1 MAKKKRNLFWQ
12 YSIGITISVVAVV
25 AVAYLVNWRE
35 LWRSTRE
42 VNYVWVVPSMACTI
56 AAYVGRGLQWRYLL
70 IRRKRI
76 GVWKLFKIV
85 IVGFMSNVILPAR
98 LGELVRAFLLAR
110 WERLSKSYSLSTV
123 ILTRIFDGLV
133 LFTLLAV
140 LLIMV
145 PRTAVLKGAGITG
158 FLIYLGIVG
167 FFLLHYFSRGTTKRI
182 LGAAVAPLS
191 KKLAARI
198 MRSMDKF
205 ADGFHIVRDPIN
217 LLKTLGYSFLIWGL
231 VGLSYYFLM
240 LGFDFSAPLPFYTP
254 YLMLALVSLAIA
266 VPSSPGFI
274 GTMEIGCL
282 VALQIANPAINRHE
296 SISFAIILHVT
307 QLIPVVVLGIIFFW
321 TEHLSFRDIT
331 AAENELADV
340 TGKTGN

>member
-1 MAKKKRNLFWQ
+1 MIKKKRKLLWQ
-12 YSIGITISVVAVV
+12 YLIGVLVSVVAVI
-25 AVAYLVNWRE
+25 AVVRLVDWRE
-35 LWRSTRE
+35 FWFSTKN
-42 VNYVWVVPSMACTI
+42 VNYVWVIPSMACTV
-56 AAYVGRGLQWRYLL
+56 AAYVARGYQWRYLL
-70 IRRKRI
+70 VRRKRL

-85 IVGFMSNVILPAR
+85 MVGFLSNVLLPAR
-98 LGELVRAFLLAR
+98 LGEVVRAFLLAR
-110 WERLSKSYSLSTV
+110 WEKVSKSFSLSTV
-123 ILTRIFDGLV
+123 ILSRLFDGLV
-133 LFTLLAV
+133 LFTLLAF
-140 LLIMV
+140 LLLLV
-145 PRTAVLKGAGITG
+145 PHTAVLKGAGTTG
-158 FLIYLGIVG
+158 FLIFLGIVG
-167 FFLLHYFSRGTTKRI
+167 FFLLHYFSRGTSKRI
-182 LGAAVAPLS
+182 LGTAVAPIS

-205 ADGFHIVRDPIN
+205 AEGFHIVRDPMN

-240 LGFDFSAPLPFYTP
+240 IGFNFSAHLPFYTP

-266 VPSSPGFI
+266 IPSSPGYI

-321 TEHLSFRDIT
+321 TENLSFKDIT
-331 AAENELADV
+331 AAEDQLAAV
-340 TGKTGN
+340 AGEGEN

>member
-1 MAKKKRNLFWQ
+1 MGKKKRNLFWH
-12 YSIGITISVVAVV
+12 YFIGIVISVIAVIAVV
-25 AVAYLVNWRE
+25 YLVDWRE
-35 LWRSTRE
+35 FWRSTRD
-42 VNYVWVVPSMACTI
+42 VNYIWVVPSMACTV
-56 AAYVGRGLQWRYLL
+56 AAYAARGFQWRYLL
-70 IRRKRI
+70 IRRKRL

-85 IVGFMSNVILPAR
+85 MIGFLSNVILPAR
-98 LGELVRAFLLAR
+98 LGELVRAILLAR
-110 WERLSKSYSLSTV
+110 WERMSKSFSFSTV
-123 ILTRIFDGLV
+123 IVSRIFDGFV

-140 LLIMV
+140 LLLLV
-145 PRTAVLKGAGITG
+145 PRTAVLKGAGTTG
-158 FLIYLGIVG
+158 FLIYVGIVA
-167 FFLLHYFSRGTTKRI
+167 FFLLHYFNRGTTKRI
-182 LGAAVAPLS
+182 LGKAVAPIS
-191 KKLAARI
+191 KKIAVRI
-198 MRSMDKF
+198 IRSMDKF
-205 ADGFHIVRDPIN
+205 AEGFHIVRDPMN
-217 LLKTLGYSFLIWGL
+217 LLKTLAYSFLIWGL

-240 LGFDFSAPLPFYTP
+240 LGFNFSAPLPLYTP

-331 AAENELADV
+331 AAEEELATVADG
-340 TGKTGN
+340 TGR